1 MNKCLILQILGN
13 RDIKILESDSS
24 QLNNCTNYNNVK
36 EKSIRALEEYKADK
50 STIKLPLIEELKSKN
65 SPGEEYSFCII
76 LTDQT
81 EWIRVHADDAHK
93 QKIANSDGHWWKDI
107 LTSWST
113 ENLADIHLID
123 LKVSADVTNGAADW
137 EGMAEQLHN
146 ILDREICLDDEQIS
160 VNKTIF
166 DKIIIQHS
174 SGTPALISA
183 LYLWGIEKKLAGV
196 KIEFTYISDKNGNS
210 ESTVHDGSHWQWR
223 LKVPQ
228 IHQLLEIQDFAGVHV
243 LMKDEQHVKQ
253 EIKENLDLLD
263 RAISLNIKDSGAI
276 SPKDKVIERISIA
289 LWSELAFCNRHQWTQ
304 WYMRIAGGL
313 ELALLCLVE
322 HRGEGSYAWKKKRSN
337 KIYLEHVAD
346 FKRLSIDISNVVQK
360 LLTHGEYKEES
371 IEYKAQKMDT
381 PEWKKF
387 KSFYCDSWIE
397 DRAFI
402 TLRNDLYH
410 SLMGDDVDDFLD
422 AQTNYFSSVDHEK
435 HPARIAV
442 EHLKYIIEQAHINKE
457 VDTKVQEYRQRVKGI
472 KEALS

>member
-166 DKIIIQHS
+166 NKIIIQHS

-263 RAISLNIKDSGAI
+263 RAISLVLKIK
-276 SPKDKVIERISIA
+276 
-289 LWSELAFCNRHQWTQ
+289 
-304 WYMRIAGGL
+304 
-313 ELALLCLVE
+313 
-322 HRGEGSYAWKKKRSN
+322 
-337 KIYLEHVAD
+337 
-346 FKRLSIDISNVVQK
+346 
-360 LLTHGEYKEES
+360 
-371 IEYKAQKMDT
+371 
-381 PEWKKF
+381 
-387 KSFYCDSWIE
+387 
-397 DRAFI
+397 
-402 TLRNDLYH
+402 
-410 SLMGDDVDDFLD
+410 
-422 AQTNYFSSVDHEK
+422 
-435 HPARIAV
+435 
-442 EHLKYIIEQAHINKE
+442 
-457 VDTKVQEYRQRVKGI
+457 
-472 KEALS
+472 